1 MKKMRVAAALVLL
14 ACLLTQPLQ
23 YTETIHAE
31 EIQPELES
39 YFPTDIDTHWAF
51 RELDDFV
58 NADVLTGY
66 KVGQGQYVVKPDNAI
81 TRAEFVALIVRALGL
96 KSDSPGHSFADVP
109 SQKWYYDAIR
119 IASSLGIVT
128 GKSGTSFEPE
138 KTVSRGDIAVM
149 IVRAFQESVDFPD
162 EPPISDFRYTDV
174 PDYYAKSSIILANS
188 VGIATGKEYTKYK
201 PYDHAKR
208 AEAVTMLSRALQL
221 EKSSLPT
228 REELIQVI
236 LDADEAER
244 RAINDGSFDM
254 LATELE
260 RYYTG
265 FQMGVVNEYAYELN
279 QIAGQGIGIKVE
291 EVSPRSLVV
300 HASLTSDRYAEV
312 GSMGGSYKVTFS
324 EYRKQT
330 IETHVNDGYYRLK
343 KIDSGKWEIYEYY
356 PYE

>member
-1 MKKMRVAAALVLL
+1 
-14 ACLLTQPLQ
+14 
-23 YTETIHAE
+23 
-31 EIQPELES
+31 
-39 YFPTDIDTHWAF
+39 
-51 RELDDFV
+51 
-58 NADVLTGY
+58 
-66 KVGQGQYVVKPDNAI
+66 
-81 TRAEFVALIVRALGL
+81 
-96 KSDSPGHSFADVP
+96 
-109 SQKWYYDAIR
+109 
-119 IASSLGIVT
+119 
-128 GKSGTSFEPE
+128 
-138 KTVSRGDIAVM
+138 
-149 IVRAFQESVDFPD
+149 
-162 EPPISDFRYTDV
+162 
-174 PDYYAKSSIILANS
+174 
-188 VGIATGKEYTKYK
+188 
-201 PYDHAKR
+201 
-208 AEAVTMLSRALQL
+208 MLSRALQL

-343 KIDSGKWEIYEYY
+343 KMDSGKWEIYEYY